1 MRSRSGCG
9 KMASLRNRYRK
20 RSAALLA
27 AGMIVSLAACGTVEQ
42 ESSSTQEQPS
52 ETAVE
57 SAQIDTAESGSSN
70 EMDTEQTEIEL
81 SFGDTVMIAVLDGSE
96 TSRAFINMLPL
107 TLTMNRYADR
117 EYYAALGELPENGA
131 VIDDFENGDVTYYT
145 DGKSLAIFF
154 RNADTSS
161 QGGLIRM
168 GRITSD
174 LSLFDTVGE
183 SVEVTISLSEGEA
196 DMTDLDFSVFNN
208 VEITGINTSELS
220 TDEQAVLYQQARYC
234 QAMTEADTE
243 TMREITSPDMIFTHM
258 SGRQQTREEYFADIA
273 DGNLQYFT
281 IGIEN
286 PVVNIKGSYAS
297 VSYTSVLNA
306 NAYGARGTYRMAG
319 THWYEKQGKNW
330 IACNAP
336 EQ

>member
-1 MRSRSGCG
+1 MS
-9 KMASLRNRYRK
+9 NRYRK
-20 RSAALLA
+20 LSIVLLA
-27 AGMIVSLAACGTVEQ
+27 VGMIISLAACGTVEQ
-42 ESSSTQEQPS
+42 ASSSMQERSS

-57 SAQIDTAESGSSN
+57 PAQIDTAESSSSN
-70 EMDTEQTEIEL
+70 ETDTEQTEIEL
-81 SFGDTVMIAVLDGSE
+81 SFGATVMTAVLDDSE
-96 TSRAFINMLPL
+96 TSRAFIKMLPL

-117 EYYAALGELPENGA
+117 EYYAALGELPENGVA
-131 VIDDFENGDVTYYT
+131 IDDFENGDVTYYT

-154 RNADTSS
+154 GNADTSS
-161 QGGLIRM
+161 QDGLIRM

-183 SVEVTISLSEGEA
+183 SVEVTISLSGSEA
-196 DMTDLDFSVFNN
+196 NMTDFDFSVFNN

-220 TDEQAVLYQQARYC
+220 ADEQAVLYQQARYC

-273 DGNLQYFT
+273 DGNLQYFK

-286 PVVNIKGSYAS
+286 PVVSINGNYAS

-306 NAYGARGTYRMAG
+306 NAYGARGTYRIDG
-319 THWYEKQGKNW
+319 THWYEKQNENW
-330 IACNAP
+330 IACNTP

>member
-1 MRSRSGCG
+1 MS
-9 KMASLRNRYRK
+9 NRYRK
-20 RSAALLA
+20 LSIVLLA
-27 AGMIVSLAACGTVEQ
+27 VGMIISLAACGTVEQ
-42 ESSSTQEQPS
+42 ASSSMQEQSS

-57 SAQIDTAESGSSN
+57 PAQIDTAESSSSN
-70 EMDTEQTEIEL
+70 ETDTEQTEIEL
-81 SFGDTVMIAVLDGSE
+81 SFGATVMTAVLDDSE
-96 TSRAFINMLPL
+96 TSRAFIKMLPL

-131 VIDDFENGDVTYYT
+131 AIDDFENGDVTYYT

-154 RNADTSS
+154 GNADTSS

-183 SVEVTISLSEGEA
+183 SVAVTISLSESEA
-196 DMTDLDFSVFNN
+196 DMTDFDFSVFNN

-220 TDEQAVLYQQARYC
+220 ADEQSVLYQQARYC

-258 SGRQQTREEYFADIA
+258 SGRQQTREEYFTDIA

-286 PVVNIKGSYAS
+286 PVVNINGSYAS

-306 NAYGARGTYRMAG
+306 NAYGARGTYRIDG
-319 THWYEKQGKNW
+319 THWYEKQNENW
-330 IACNAP
+330 IACNTP

>member
-1 MRSRSGCG
+1 MKPDDSGAG
-9 KMASLRNRYRK
+9 KPVGDAARRNLDLRKHACARRQ
-20 RSAALLA
+20 RPGVTFQCDGDVLCADDLDRWHQPLA
-27 AGMIVSLAACGTVEQ
+27 A
-42 ESSSTQEQPS
+42 
-52 ETAVE
+52 AVG
-57 SAQIDTAESGSSN
+57 Q
-70 EMDTEQTEIEL
+70 Q
-81 SFGDTVMIAVLDGSE
+81 DG
-96 TSRAFINMLPL
+96 A
-107 TLTMNRYADR
+107 
-117 EYYAALGELPENGA
+117 
-131 VIDDFENGDVTYYT
+131 YT

-154 RNADTSS
+154 GNADTSS

-183 SVEVTISLSEGEA
+183 NVEVTISLSESEA
-196 DMTDLDFSVFNN
+196 DMEDFDFSVFKN

-220 TDEQAVLYQQARYC
+220 TDEQSVLYQQARYC

-273 DGNLQYFT
+273 NGNLQYFT

-286 PVVNIKGSYAS
+286 PVVNINGSYAS

-306 NAYGARGTYRMAG
+306 NTYGVRGTYRIDG
-319 THWYEKQGKNW
+319 THWYEKQNENW
-330 IACNAP
+330 IACNTP